1 MSTPLHPAIVHLPL
15 GVALVL
21 PLVALALTVAM
32 WRGRLP
38 TGIWGLV
45 VGLQVLVVGGAG
57 FAMRTGEQEEDRVE
71 HVVAKKLIHEH
82 EEKAEAFMGSAWA
95 VLFLSAGVL
104 FVRRKPGLVRA
115 LSAATTVGAVAMA
128 GLGMNAGKAGGELV
142 YVHGAAKAYQEEHQT
157 PPPTAPGGLP
167 VAEDHAD

>member
-15 GVALVL
+15 GVSLVI
-21 PLVALALTVAM
+21 PLIALALTVAL

-38 TGIWGLV
+38 AGVWGLV

-104 FVRRKPGLVRA
+104 FVRSKPTVMRA
-115 LSAATTVGAVAMA
+115 LCAATTVGAVAMA
-128 GLGMNAGKAGGELV
+128 GLGVNAGRAGGELV
-142 YVHGAAKAYQEEHQT
+142 YVHGAAKAYMEEHQK
-157 PPPTAPGGLP
+157 PAPTAPGGAP
-167 VAEDHAD
+167 VAGDHVD